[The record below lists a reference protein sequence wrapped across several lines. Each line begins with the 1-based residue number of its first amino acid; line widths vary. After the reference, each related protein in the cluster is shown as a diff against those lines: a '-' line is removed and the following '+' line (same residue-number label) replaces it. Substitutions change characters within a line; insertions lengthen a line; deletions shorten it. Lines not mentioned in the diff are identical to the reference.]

1 MGTHAEQGTRRLF
14 KAGTGGLFAAIVALV
29 LCETPLLAA
38 LLIGIGASSALGQVS
53 GWLDM
58 AAIILVI
65 TSVAFIGTAIYRR
78 RQKTS

>member
-1 MGTHAEQGTRRLF
+1 MGTPAELGTRRLF
-14 KAGTGGLFAAIVALV
+14 KAGTGGLFATIVALV

-65 TSVAFIGTAIYRR
+65 ASLAFIGAAIYRR
-78 RQKTS
+78 RRKTS

>member
-1 MGTHAEQGTRRLF
+1 MGTHAERGTRRLF
-14 KAGTGGLFAAIVALV
+14 KAGTGGLLAAIVALV
-29 LCETPLLAA
+29 LCETPLFAA

-58 AAIILVI
+58 AAMILVI
-65 TSVAFIGTAIYRR
+65 ASVAFIGAAIYRR